1 MNDKILVVDDE
12 ESLRL
17 TLKLKLKAAGFD
29 VDVAEDGEAA
39 IEKLKAGKF
48 SAILLDINMPRM
60 SGIEALGI
68 IRQQFP
74 QVETVMLTGFADFT
88 TAIECLKNG
97 ARDYLVKPI
106 DTTELI
112 TRLKSILRSK
122 SSEQALFEVQR
133 QYSSIFFNDMLGPLK
148 NMRDSLD
155 KALKLK
161 GKSDSSQR
169 DKLVQDVRD
178 KCDKIAKEIQMLL
191 EFSQTE
197 IEKKTSE
204 GTLINTTE
212 LAERLKQLRENIK

>member
-17 TLKLKLKAAGFD
+17 TMKLKLKAAGFD

-39 IEKLKAGKF
+39 IDKLKKQKF
-48 SAILLDINMPRM
+48 DAVLLDINMPRM

-74 QVETVMLTGFADFT
+74 QTETIMLTGFADFS

-112 TRLKSILRSK
+112 TRLKSLLRSK

-133 QYSSIFFNDMLGPLK
+133 QYTSIFLNDMHGPLK
-148 NMRDSLD
+148 EVHALLE
-155 KALKLK
+155 KALKQK
-161 GKSDSSQR
+161 GKSEATDR
-169 DKLVQDVRD
+169 EKHIKEARD
-178 KCDKIAKEIQMLL
+178 KCDKMMKEIQMLL
-191 EFSQTE
+191 DFSRTE
-197 IEKKTSE
+197 IEKKTTD
-204 GTLINTTE
+204 GVTINTTE
-212 LAERLKQLRENIK
+212 LAERLKKLRDSVK

>member
-17 TLKLKLKAAGFD
+17 TMKLKLKAAGFD

-39 IEKLKAGKF
+39 LEKLKGQKF
-48 SAILLDINMPRM
+48 DAVLLDINMPRM

-74 QVETVMLTGFADFT
+74 QTEAIMLTGFADFS

-112 TRLKSILRSK
+112 TRLKSLLRSK
-122 SSEQALFEVQR
+122 SSEQALLEVQR
-133 QYSSIFFNDMLGPLK
+133 QYTSIFFNDMLEPLRGMAK
-148 NMRDSLD
+148 SLD

-161 GKSDSSQR
+161 GKSDAAEKE
-169 DKLVQDVRD
+169 KLLEDVRARCE
-178 KCDKIAKEIQMLL
+178 KMASEIQMLL
-191 EFSQTE
+191 DISRNE
-197 IEKKTSE
+197 IEKKASE
-204 GTLINTTE
+204 GATINTAE
-212 LAERLKQLRENIK
+212 LADLLKGVRASVK

>member
-17 TLKLKLKAAGFD
+17 TMKLKLKGAGFD

-39 IEKLKAGKF
+39 IEKLKLQKF
-48 SAILLDINMPRM
+48 DAVLLDINMPRM

-74 QVETVMLTGFADFT
+74 QTETIMLTGFADFS

-112 TRLKSILRSK
+112 TRLKSLLRSK
-122 SSEQALFEVQR
+122 SSEQALLEVQR
-133 QYSSIFFNDMLGPLK
+133 QYMSIFFNDMMGPLK
-148 NMRDSLD
+148 EIAESLD
-155 KALKLK
+155 QVLKLK
-161 GKSDSSQR
+161 GKSDTTKR
-169 DKLVQDVRD
+169 EKLIKEAHSR
-178 KCDKIAKEIQMLL
+178 CDRIVKEIQLL
-191 EFSQTE
+191 LNFSRDE
-197 IEKKTSE
+197 IEKKSAE
-204 GTLINTTE
+204 GIAINTAE
-212 LAERLKQLRENIK
+212 LSERLKSIRESSK

>member
-17 TLKLKLKAAGFD
+17 TMKLKLKAAGFD

-39 IEKLKAGKF
+39 IEKLKGDKF
-48 SAILLDINMPRM
+48 DAVLLDINMPRM
-60 SGIEALGI
+60 SGIEALSI

-74 QVETVMLTGFADFT
+74 QTETIMLTGFADFS

-112 TRLKSILRSK
+112 TRLKSLLRSK

-133 QYSSIFFNDMLGPLK
+133 QYTSIFFNDMLGPLK
-148 NMRDSLD
+148 EMKDSLD

-161 GKSDSSQR
+161 GKSDTAEREKIIRQAR
-169 DKLVQDVRD
+169 ERCDKL
-178 KCDKIAKEIQMLL
+178 AKEIQMLL
-191 EFSQTE
+191 DFSRNE
-197 IEKKTSE
+197 IEKKSAE
-204 GTLINTTE
+204 GASINSTE
-212 LAERLKQLRENIK
+212 LAEHLRDLRESVK

>member
-17 TLKLKLKAAGFD
+17 TMKLKLKAAGFD

-39 IEKLKAGKF
+39 IEKLKGQKF
-48 SAILLDINMPRM
+48 DAVLLDINMPRM

-74 QVETVMLTGFADFT
+74 QTETIMLTGFADFS

-112 TRLKSILRSK
+112 TRLKSLLRSK

-133 QYSSIFFNDMLGPLK
+133 QYTSIFFNDMLNPLK
-148 NMRDSLD
+148 EMKESLD

-161 GKSDSSQR
+161 GKSDSSER
-169 DKLVQDVRD
+169 DKNIQSARERCE
-178 KCDKIAKEIQMLL
+178 KMAKEVQLL
-191 EFSQTE
+191 LDFSRTE
-197 IEKKTSE
+197 IEKKTAE
-204 GTLINTTE
+204 GATINSTE
-212 LAERLKQLRENIK
+212 LAERLRDLRESVR

>member
-1 MNDKILVVDDE
+1 MNDNILVVDDE

>member
-17 TLKLKLKAAGFD
+17 TMKLKLKAAGFD

-39 IEKLKAGKF
+39 IEKLKTQAF
-48 SAILLDINMPRM
+48 DAVLLDINMPRM

-74 QVETVMLTGFADFT
+74 QTEAIMLTGFADFT

-112 TRLKSILRSK
+112 TRLRSLLRSK
-122 SSEQALFEVQR
+122 SSEQALYEIQR
-133 QYSSIFFNDMLGPLK
+133 QYTSIFFDDMQQPLK
-148 NMRDSLD
+148 EIQNDLD
-155 KALKLK
+155 KALKMK
-161 GKSDSSQR
+161 GKSDATER
-169 DKLVQDVRD
+169 DTLIKDARTRCEKMSKQ
-178 KCDKIAKEIQMLL
+178 IQILL
-191 EFSQTE
+191 DFSRTEFE
-197 IEKKTSE
+197 GKKAE
-204 GTLINTTE
+204 GTPINTAE
-212 LAERLKQLRENIK
+212 LAERLQKIRESHK

>member
-17 TLKLKLKAAGFD
+17 TMKLKLKAAGFD

-39 IEKLKAGKF
+39 IEKLKAQKF
-48 SAILLDINMPRM
+48 DALLLDINMPRM

-74 QVETVMLTGFADFT
+74 QTEVIMLTGFADFS

-112 TRLKSILRSK
+112 TRLKSLLRSK

-133 QYSSIFFNDMLGPLK
+133 QYSSIFFNDMLEPLK
-148 NMRDSLD
+148 QMKETLD

-161 GKSDSSQR
+161 GKSDTSKR

-178 KCDKIAKEIQMLL
+178 KCDKMAKEIQMLL
-191 EFSQTE
+191 DFSLNE

-204 GTLINTTE
+204 GGLINTTE
-212 LAERLKQLRENIK
+212 LAERLQRLREKNK

>member
-17 TLKLKLKAAGFD
+17 TMKLKLKAAGFD

-39 IEKLKAGKF
+39 IEKLKLQKF
-48 SAILLDINMPRM
+48 DAVLLDINMPRM

-74 QVETVMLTGFADFT
+74 QTETIMLTGFADFS

-112 TRLKSILRSK
+112 TRLKSLLRSK

-133 QYSSIFFNDMLGPLK
+133 QYMSIFFNDMMGPLK
-148 NMRDSLD
+148 EITESLD

-161 GKSDSSQR
+161 SKSDSPER
-169 DKLVQDVRD
+169 EKLIKAAHGR
-178 KCDKIAKEIQMLL
+178 CDTMVKEIQMLL
-191 EFSQTE
+191 NFSRDE
-197 IEKKTSE
+197 IEKKSAE
-204 GTLINTTE
+204 GSTINTAE
-212 LAERLKQLRENIK
+212 LAERLKKIRESSK

>member
-1 MNDKILVVDDE
+1 MNNKILVVDDE

-17 TLKLKLKAAGFD
+17 TMKLKLKAAGFD

-39 IEKLKAGKF
+39 IEKLKNQKF
-48 SAILLDINMPRM
+48 EAVLLDINMPRM

-74 QVETVMLTGFADFT
+74 QTEAIMLTGFADFS

-112 TRLKSILRSK
+112 TRLNSLLRSK

-133 QYSSIFFNDMLGPLK
+133 QYTTIFFNDLLGPLK
-148 NMRDSLD
+148 DISSSLEQ
-155 KALKLK
+155 ALKLK
-161 GKSDSSQR
+161 GKSDSAER
-169 DKLVQDVRD
+169 EKLIQAAQK
-178 KCDKIAKEIQMLL
+178 KCDKMTKEIQLL
-191 EFSQTE
+191 LDFSRNE

-204 GTLINTTE
+204 GASIDTAE
-212 LAERLKQLRENIK
+212 LSERLKTLRESVR

>member
-17 TLKLKLKAAGFD
+17 TMKLKLKAAGFD

-39 IEKLKAGKF
+39 IEKLKAQKF
-48 SAILLDINMPRM
+48 DAVLLDINMPRM

-74 QVETVMLTGFADFT
+74 QTETIMLTGFADFS

-112 TRLKSILRSK
+112 TRLKSLLRSK
-122 SSEQALFEVQR
+122 SSEQALLEVQR
-133 QYSSIFFNDMLGPLK
+133 QYMSIFFNDMMGPL
-148 NMRDSLD
+148 NEIVASLE
-155 KALKLK
+155 KAVKLK
-161 GKSDSSQR
+161 SKSDASQR
-169 DKLVQDVRD
+169 EKLIQAAHSQCEKMV
-178 KCDKIAKEIQMLL
+178 KEIQMLL
-191 EFSQTE
+191 NFSRDE
-197 IEKKTSE
+197 IEKKSSE
-204 GTLINTTE
+204 GATINTTE
-212 LAERLKQLRENIK
+212 LAERLKALRESFK